1 MNTRT
6 IHLAACVCLLT
17 ILATARADLKSDW
30 EAAVTAGNP
39 LHWYKFDE
47 TGSDCLDS
55 GSGALNGTYEN
66 VQPAQ
71 EGWLGPNSAAVYTRT
86 GANRAVFQGATSLP
100 GPWTVEYI
108 VKTTKAPAG
117 SDSQVLHDDTATSIR
132 LAGWTSLGEVGFT
145 AYGVADYQFT
155 PSAGLTLN
163 NLVIQQDQWV
173 HLVWRNKGGTQM
185 FINGELVGTSSSSIN
200 LPRLA
205 IGGRGAG
212 PADMLQG
219 VLDEAIVYN
228 RALTDQDIINHAKV
242 AGLAPVQARNP
253 NPADGA
259 TGVSAPFFQW
269 TAGIG
274 ARFHDFYL
282 GTSPDLTSDNLVGRL
297 FVPLEY
303 YMGTLEPGGVYYWK
317 VDEVEADNTT
327 VHPGNVWHFTVTPLN
342 AYNPLPRDGDK
353 WIATDATLTWMP
365 GNSALSHTLY
375 FGTDQDAVA
384 NRADSV
390 AQGKLTSAAFTPTG
404 LAADTTYYW
413 AVDESALNGENPG
426 PVWSF
431 TTRGATVTGGIKG
444 EYFVGMTLSG
454 APALTRLDPAV
465 DFAWAADGPGAPI
478 PIDGFSV
485 RWTAD
490 LEIAVADTYTFTT
503 NSDDGARL
511 WVNDQQV
518 VNRWVD
524 QGATDAVSQPIPLE
538 PGIYPLRMEYYENTG
553 DATAHLYWQTPTL
566 EREIIPAGP
575 LQPPVRAR
583 TPYPAK
589 GDVNVP
595 QDVSLRWSAGDEA
608 AQHQVYF
615 GDDAA
620 AVAAADTSSSLYKG
634 TQALDNTSFTPGT
647 LEWNKTYWWRVDE
660 VNDAS
665 ADSPWVGPV
674 WSFTTADYL
683 VVDDFESYNDEED
696 KGTRIYE
703 TWIDG
708 YTDGLSGSIV
718 GNLDPPFAEQTIVHS
733 GKQAMPMDYN
743 NVNSPYF
750 SEAYRQLAPLQDWT
764 ANGVTDL
771 SLWLRGQPIR
781 FQQLA
786 DDHIVMSSTSGDVW
800 DVVDHFRYVFKKLTG
815 DGTIIAKV
823 ESMTNT
829 AGWAKAGVMIRD
841 SLEPG
846 SMHAL
851 EMLAPGGL
859 CAFQNR
865 QFNDGPSFTANGN
878 NGQFTFPHW
887 VKLERKGNQFTA
899 YHSTDGVNWTLQAD
913 EAGGGGP
920 NPQTI
925 TMSSTVYI
933 GLMVTSN
940 NMNRACV
947 AEFSNI
953 KLTGTVSGAWQ
964 AADVGPAIVGNDA
977 APLYLAV
984 EDSAGQKVT
993 IVHPDPAAV
1002 NISAWTEWK
1011 IPLTDLAG
1019 VNLGKVKKLYIGVG
1033 DKANPTPDGYGRIYI
1048 DDIRV
1053 TKP

>member
-1 MNTRT
+1 MGR
-6 IHLAACVCLLT
+6 HLVYLAVIVCAG
-17 ILATARADLKSDW
+17 LAGTGWGADPNLVGW
-30 EAAVTAGNP
+30 WP
-39 LHWYKFDE
+39 FDE
-47 TGSDCLDS
+47 GSGSVVHDASGNGYDGTITTAVWAEGLNDWSLDFSVGGWVDCPAAAWHTVSKQVTVAFWSYGSFAQPQANFTFGAFIDPADNNARVAS
-55 GSGALNGTYEN
+55 CHAPWSDGNVYWDTSGALGVWSPDRINKAATAAEYKGEWRHWTFVKNATTGVQSIYLNGTL
-66 VQPAQ
+66 
-71 EGWLGPNSAAVYTRT
+71 WHSAT
-86 GANRAVFQGATSLP
+86 GMTQLMAGDQVTGFSIGNRP
-100 GPWTVEYI
+100 MH
-108 VKTTKAPAG
+108 
-117 SDSQVLHDDTATSIR
+117 DSPYSGRIDDFR
-132 LAGWTSLGEVGFT
+132 L
-145 AYGVADYQFT
+145 
-155 PSAGLTLN
+155 
-163 NLVIQQDQWV
+163 
-173 HLVWRNKGGTQM
+173 
-185 FINGELVGTSSSSIN
+185 
-200 LPRLA
+200 
-205 IGGRGAG
+205 
-212 PADMLQG
+212 
-219 VLDEAIVYN
+219 YN
-228 RALTDQDIINHAKV
+228 RALTNAEIKAIAMRPK
-242 AGLAPVQARNP
+242 AYGPS
-253 NPADGA
+253 PADGA
-259 TGVSAPFFQW
+259 TGVTMPLLQW
-269 TAGIG
+269 TAGST
-274 ARFHDFYL
+274 AAFHNVYL
-282 GTSPDLTSDNLVGRL
+282 GTSPDLTDADLQPRGFGPML
-297 FVPLEY
+297 Y
-303 YMGTLEPGGVYYWK
+303 YGPGFAPGVLYYWR
-317 VDEVEADNTT
+317 VDEVEGSGTIYTGDVWRFTT
-327 VHPGNVWHFTVTPLN
+327 APLT
-342 AYNPLPRDGDK
+342 AFDPSPRNGDK
-353 WIATDATLTWMP
+353 WIATDITLTWKA
-365 GNSALSHTLY
+365 GQGATNHELY
-375 FGTDQDAVA
+375 FGTDREAVA
-384 NRADSV
+384 NRDASV
-390 AQGKLTSAAFTPTG
+390 SIGTWPTPEHAPAG
-404 LAADTTYYW
+404 LAEQTVYYW
-413 AVDESALNGENPG
+413 AVDEVTLTGRNAGEI
-426 PVWSF
+426 WSF
-431 TTRGATVTGGIKG
+431 TTTGPGGGVRGD
-444 EYFVGMTLSG
+444 YFNGMTPEG
-454 APALTRLDPAV
+454 VPGLTRIDPAI
-465 DFAWAADGPGAPI
+465 DFAWGDPGGPGAPI
-478 PIDGFSV
+478 GVDQFSA

-490 LEIAVADTYTFTT
+490 LEIAVADTYVFTT
-503 NSDDGARL
+503 NSDDGSRL
-511 WVNDQQV
+511 WLNDELIV
-518 VNRWVD
+518 DKWVD
-524 QGATDAVSQPIPLE
+524 QGPTDTSSRTIYLE

-553 DATAHLYWQTPTL
+553 GAVAHLYWQTPTL
-566 EREIIPAGP
+566 ARAIIPAGA

-595 QDVSLRWSAGDEA
+595 QDVTLRWSAGDEA

-781 FQQLA
+781 FQKLA
-786 DDHIVMSSTSGDVW
+786 EDDILMSSTSGDVW
-800 DVVDHFRYVFKKLTG
+800 DVVDHFRYVFKRLTG
-815 DGTIIAKV
+815 DGTIVAKV

-865 QFNDGPSFTANGN
+865 QFNDEPSYTANGN

-899 YHSTDGVNWTLQAD
+899 YHSDDGVNWTLQAD

-953 KLTGTVSGAWQ
+953 KFTGTVSGSWQ
-964 AADVGPAIVGNDA
+964 TADVGPAIVGNDT
-977 APLYLAV
+977 APLYVAV
-984 EDSAGQKVT
+984 EDSAGKTVT

-1002 NISAWTEWK
+1002 NLTAWTEWK

-1019 VNLGKVKKLYIGVG
+1019 VNLAKIKKLYIGVG
-1033 DKANPTPDGYGRIYI
+1033 DKANPTPDGYGRIYL